1 VEVVKI
7 ESIGP
12 TAIPVTVINHG
23 SGLLVEIDIDLEVR
37 GTFGESNKLGND
49 D

>member
-1 VEVVKI
+1 M

-12 TAIPVTVINHG
+12 TAIPVTFINQRPD
-23 SGLLVEIDIDLEVR
+23 LLVEIDIDVEVR
-37 GTFGESNKLGND
+37 RTFGESNKLEND